1 MLKGIIIFEQGG
13 IQLVGELNSLQGII
27 NTIKEVLPQLEK
39 QEADRVMNAIPD
51 DELERLLEARKNKA
65 AVTGKT
71 ERLNK

>member
-51 DELERLLEARKNKA
+51 DGLERLLEARKNKA